1 MLNQINLFSPSEL
14 ARQFPQK
21 SCTNQTNITATI
33 LKLEYQEIK
42 LLGYQIPSYCMYFL
56 PSFRFTWTQ
65 TFLYA
70 VLAPNGRNKP
80 LHATEEKHLQTHSS
94 DREDVLSRK
103 AFQNMKQN
111 VLGQA

>member
-1 MLNQINLFSPSEL
+1 
-14 ARQFPQK
+14 
-21 SCTNQTNITATI
+21 
-33 LKLEYQEIK
+33 
-42 LLGYQIPSYCMYFL
+42 MYFL
-56 PSFRFTWTQ
+56 PFFRFTRTQ

-80 LHATEEKHLQTHSS
+80 LHVTEKHLQTHSS

-111 VLGQA
+111 VLRQA